1 MGIRKISLTILMTAF
16 AVSFACG
23 CGKKAVDSA
32 SVSESVSESI
42 SSVSE
47 EKESEVS
54 VQEPETSDSESEDDE
69 MSYEEYEALRQ
80 QRWQKVVE
88 NLTLED
94 LDDAHPNP
102 PEWDGFHEDGSM
114 FFVAARTEDESAT
127 LYCVY
132 DDEYFIDGYMIL
144 RIKDRIIPI
153 NEMAEYGWGIGL
165 FQGDFDKDG
174 EDEYAVTINNGHG
187 TGFYREK
194 LFVADPGE
202 EEPICTLGVDGLQ
215 YDYELEN
222 IYPKVKSEYDES
234 TEELTYWLENNGSAS
249 AKESVSLKGVFE
261 EDEKYKEML
270 FGDLFSITFED
281 GQLGFI
287 ARGGFVTDKRM
298 GDYDYSLVL
307 KGDFIYKD
315 GNITCDNLRLEFE
328 QAQ

>member
-1 MGIRKISLTILMTAF
+1 MGIRKISLTILMAAF
-16 AVSFACG
+16 AVSLSCG
-23 CGKKAVDSA
+23 CSKKAAVSA
-32 SVSESVSESI
+32 NISESVPESI

-47 EKESEVS
+47 EKEPEVS
-54 VQEPETSDSESEDDE
+54 ESDTSVSEPEDDE
-69 MSYEEYEALRQ
+69 LSYEEYEALRQ
-80 QRWQKVVE
+80 QRWQKTVE
-88 NLTLED
+88 NLTLAD

-114 FFVAARTEDESAT
+114 FFVAAQTEDESAT

-132 DDEYFIDGYMIL
+132 DDEYLIDGYMIL
-144 RIKDRIIPI
+144 RINDRIIPI
-153 NEMAEYGWGIGL
+153 NEMAEYGWGIRL
-165 FQGDFDKDG
+165 FQGDFDNDG

-202 EEPICTLGVDGLQ
+202 EEPICTLGSDGLQ

-222 IYPKVKSEYDES
+222 IYPKVKAEYDES
-234 TEELTYWLENNGSAS
+234 TEELTYWLEDNGSAS

-261 EDEKYKEML
+261 EDEKYKGML

-287 ARGGFVTDKRM
+287 ARGGIITDKRM
-298 GDYDYSLVL
+298 GDYEYSLVL

>member
-1 MGIRKISLTILMTAF
+1 MGIRKFGLAILMTAF

-23 CGKKAVDSA
+23 CSEKAAVSA
-32 SVSESVSESI
+32 SVSESVPESI

-47 EKESEVS
+47 EKEAEVS
-54 VQEPETSDSESEDDE
+54 EPDTSVSETEDDE
-69 MSYEEYEALRQ
+69 LSYEEYEALRQ
-80 QRWQKVVE
+80 QRWQKTVE
-88 NLTLED
+88 NLTLAD

-114 FFVAARTEDESAT
+114 FFVAAQTEDESAT

-132 DDEYFIDGYMIL
+132 DDEYFIDGYMVL
-144 RIKDRIIPI
+144 RINDRIIPI

-165 FQGDFDKDG
+165 YQGDFDKDG

-202 EEPICTLGVDGLQ
+202 EEPVCTLGNDGLQ
-215 YDYELEN
+215 YEYELEN
-222 IYPKVKSEYDES
+222 IYPKVKAEYDES
-234 TEELTYWLENNGSAS
+234 SKEFTYWLEDNGSAS
-249 AKESVSLKGVFE
+249 AKESVSLEGVFE

-281 GQLGFI
+281 GKLGFI
-287 ARGGFVTDKRM
+287 ARGGLITDKRM
-298 GDYDYSLVL
+298 GDYEYSLVL

-315 GNITCDNLRLEFE
+315 GNITCDNLCLEFE

>member
-32 SVSESVSESI
+32 IVSESI

-47 EKESEVS
+47 EKEQEASVS
-54 VQEPETSDSESEDDE
+54 EPEPDTSTSLQEDDE
-69 MSYEEYEALRQ
+69 LSYEEYEALRQ

-114 FFVAARTEDESAT
+114 FFVAAQTEDESAT

-144 RIKDRIIPI
+144 RINDRIIPI

-174 EDEYAVTINNGHG
+174 EDEYAVTINDGHG

-202 EEPICTLGVDGLQ
+202 DEPICTLGVDGLQ

-222 IYPKVKSEYDES
+222 IYPKVKSEYDE
-234 TEELTYWLENNGSAS
+234 TTKEFTYWLEDKGSAS

-281 GQLGFI
+281 GQLGFL

-307 KGDFIYKD
+307 KGNFIYKD
-315 GNITCDNLRLEFE
+315 GSITCDNLYLEFE